1 MRIPLPLCISQMF
14 FMPLSPLS
22 LFILWKLKTMVA
34 LLLILR
40 VTDESAE
47 ERIRNEHV
55 RRMFYGIP
63 HVDNM
68 IAAHQLDFLGKTAR
82 GQHYRPAQQMP
93 TSCCDIVRQIERPF
107 LHNKDYIVKN
117 QRTFQSSRHL
127 APRTGRTSAFGL
139 RAGGRRHNG
148 SLFSLL
154 LSQRQEHIIDRAHPG
169 VRVRVLYIRA

>member
-1 MRIPLPLCISQMF
+1 MF

-68 IAAHQLDFLGKTAR
+68 IAAHQLDF
-82 GQHYRPAQQMP
+82 
-93 TSCCDIVRQIERPF
+93 
-107 LHNKDYIVKN
+107 
-117 QRTFQSSRHL
+117 
-127 APRTGRTSAFGL
+127 FG
-139 RAGGRRHNG
+139 N
-148 SLFSLL
+148 
-154 LSQRQEHIIDRAHPG
+154 
-169 VRVRVLYIRA
+169 